1 MIKVFYLTIAYTN
14 TWQIDNV
21 DQLKLFYEQFQ

>member
-1 MIKVFYLTIAYTN
+1 MIKVLYLTIAYKN
-14 TWQIDNV
+14 TWQMDNV